1 MNEDETTPQDP
12 GQAPA
17 DPAQAPA
24 EGGSEEGGEQ
34 ASPASPEEQPSV

>member
-17 DPAQAPA
+17 DPAQAPT
-24 EGGSEEGGEQ
+24 EGGNEEGEEQ
-34 ASPASPEEQPSV
+34 AAPASSEEQPSA